1 LASEPV
7 FKSWLDQ
14 LSGAR
19 KRAVVYKNLPTIPS
33 QLLR

>member
-1 LASEPV
+1 LASEPA

-19 KRAVVYKNLPTIPS
+19 ERAVVYKNLPNIPS
-33 QLLR
+33 KLLR